1 MEKLGI
7 EPTLLG
13 AQVINFLVIFFV
25 LQKLLYKP
33 ILSMLEKRKRE
44 IAEGIELTAKMR
56 EADEKLKAS
65 HEKALVKA
73 REDALAIIEDAK
85 KQAKETEKELVL
97 DAHTQAGAIIARA
110 KAEAEETKKAAKEA
124 ISREAVDL
132 AVVMAKRVL
141 SSIMGAKEQHA
152 LIAKRVRDLES
163 WGVRE
168 EKKSA

>member
-13 AQVINFLVIFFV
+13 AQVINFLVILVV

-56 EADEKLKAS
+56 EADEKLKVS
-65 HEKALVKA
+65 HEKALAKA
-73 REDALAIIEDAK
+73 REDALSIIEDAK

-97 DAHTQAGAIIARA
+97 DAHTQAEAIIARA
-110 KAEAEETKKAAKEA
+110 KVEAEETKKAAKEA
-124 ISREAVDL
+124 ISREAIDL

-141 SSIMGAKEQHA
+141 SSVMGAKEQHA
-152 LIAKRVRDLES
+152 LIAKRVKDLES